1 MYEVFGVERFV
12 FKQQFEYKSLKLLHR
27 KKTDNML

>member
-1 MYEVFGVERFV
+1 MYEVFGVKRFI
-12 FKQQFEYKSLKLLHR
+12 FKQKLEYKSLKLLHR